1 VKKTLIL
8 VALFLLPAV
17 LTAQQSGRH
26 FRRPDRTP
34 ATPAATAQPAEAAAK
49 PASSS
54 ARVQPMRK
62 LRSGRAWSS
71 FHFSR
76 MPQSSPTPS
85 GPSVTDASAQKGT
98 TRKSP
103 MWGRILRG

>member
-26 FRRPDRTP
+26 FRRADRTP
-34 ATPAATAQPAEAAAK
+34 ATPAASAQPAEAAAAK
-49 PASSS
+49 PS
-54 ARVQPMRK
+54 ATTRVQPMRK
-62 LRSGRAWSS
+62 LRSGRSWSS
-71 FHFSR
+71 YHYTR
-76 MPQSSPTPS
+76 MPQSSPAQS

>member
-1 VKKTLIL
+1 MKKTLIL

-62 LRSGRAWSS
+62 LRSGRSWSS
-71 FHFSR
+71 YHYSR
-76 MPQSSPTPS
+76 MPQSSPATS
-85 GPSVTDASAQKGT
+85 GPSVTDASAPKGT

>member
-1 VKKTLIL
+1 MKKTLIL

-26 FRRPDRTP
+26 FRRADRTP

-49 PASSS
+49 ASTST
-54 ARVQPMRK
+54 RIQPMRK
-62 LRSGRAWSS
+62 LRSGRSWSS
-71 FHFSR
+71 YHYTR
-76 MPQSSPTPS
+76 MPQSSPAQS
-85 GPSVTDASAQKGT
+85 GPSVTDASAPKGT
-98 TRKSP
+98 TRRSP